1 MGDVRGT
8 TDNGWFRWWPEHIAM
23 LKRAIV
29 GTFDY
34 SGRSQRTEV
43 AIVWI
48 VGALALGVVSGF
60 TGLLESPNDRL
71 AHLALSIGAMLPVFS
86 LFARRMHDQDR
97 SGWWVLLLVLFTM
110 LSIYQRLEA
119 TLLTPPPELASR
131 LPSLPGWVD
140 VIGVAL
146 WLPMMVFTI
155 APGTEGPNRFG
166 PDPRSSID
174 PEQLRARDQQD
185 EAERAQN
192 PLLG

>member
-1 MGDVRGT
+1 
-8 TDNGWFRWWPEHIAM
+8 M

-60 TGLLESPNDRL
+60 SGLLESPNDRL
-71 AHLALSIGAMLPVFS
+71 AHLALSIGAMVPVFC

-131 LPSLPGWVD
+131 LPALPGWVD

-155 APGTEGPNRFG
+155 APGTDGPNRFG
-166 PDPRSSID
+166 PDPRRSIH

-185 EAERAQN
+185 EAERTQD
-192 PLLG
+192 PLLR